1 MYSILASLHTH
12 GIVQTV
18 LQPFLSLY
26 VLNALQS
33 DNNSYTV
40 YVLGYKVLRSRPSQ
54 SYFTSCLVPQA
65 KMTLSLAKNIF
76 LPTNTNYIDS
86 KYHNV

>member
-1 MYSILASLHTH
+1 MGLSRLFCSLFSVFMFSMPYRVIIIVIQFMFL
-12 GIVQTV
+12 GIK
-18 LQPFLSLY
+18 FY
-26 VLNALQS
+26 VL
-33 DNNSYTV
+33 D
-40 YVLGYKVLRSRPSQ
+40 PSQ
-54 SYFTSCLVPQA
+54 SYFRSCLVPQA